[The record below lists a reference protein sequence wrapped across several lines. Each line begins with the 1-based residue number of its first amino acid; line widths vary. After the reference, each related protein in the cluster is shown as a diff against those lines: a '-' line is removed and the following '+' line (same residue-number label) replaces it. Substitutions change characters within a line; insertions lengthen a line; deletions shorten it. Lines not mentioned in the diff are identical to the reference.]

1 MKKMLMK
8 VFALL
13 TILALAL
20 GSFAVL
26 AEEAAPQPAPVV
38 EEAPAP
44 QPGPMS
50 ILWTKK
56 VEILC

>member
-26 AEEAAPQPAPVV
+26 AEEAAQPAPVV
-38 EEAPAP
+38 
-44 QPGPMS
+44 
-50 ILWTKK
+50 
-56 VEILC
+56 